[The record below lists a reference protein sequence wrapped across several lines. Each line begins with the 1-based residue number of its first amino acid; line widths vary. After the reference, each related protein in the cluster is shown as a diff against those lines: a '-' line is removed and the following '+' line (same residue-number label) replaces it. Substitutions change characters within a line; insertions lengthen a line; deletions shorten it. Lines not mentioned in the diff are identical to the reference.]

1 MDQKSI
7 ESDDMFQYVTLKIQE
22 AFVLIMRDTL
32 VKHVALI
39 LSFRQVFDQIL
50 LQQWKRLSGCSLLAD
65 IIRKFPTYM

>member
-1 MDQKSI
+1 
-7 ESDDMFQYVTLKIQE
+7 
-22 AFVLIMRDTL
+22 MRDTL

-39 LSFRQVFDQIL
+39 LSLRQVFDQIL